1 MFKFIKVSP
10 SLIAINY
17 KDEKVLE
24 ENLEKLRKSVAS
36 FLHLD
41 VMDGKFVKNKTF
53 DHKFIETIKNKTDL
67 VLDVHLMV
75 ENPDEVILDYIN
87 AGADILTVH
96 IEASKGIEKTLKTI
110 RDNGCLAGVA
120 ISPETPVDRIKH
132 LIKNE
137 LVDVVLVMSV
147 QPGACGQSFNPEALL
162 KVSQI
167 SDMNK
172 SVDIEV
178 DGGIDLENAKVL
190 RKLGASVLVSGSTI
204 FNSSDINSTIK
215 QLRGKE

>member
-10 SLIAINY
+10 SIIAIDYN
-17 KDEKVLE
+17 DEKVLE
-24 ENLEKLRKSVAS
+24 ENLDKLRKSVAS

-53 DHKFIETIKNKTDL
+53 DHKFIEAIKNKTDL

-75 ENPDEVILDYIN
+75 ENPDDVILDYIN
-87 AGADILTVH
+87 AGADILSVH
-96 IEASKGIEKTLKTI
+96 IEASKDIEKTLKTI

-120 ISPETPVDRIKH
+120 ISPKTPVDRIKH
-132 LIKNE
+132 LIKNA
-137 LVDVVLVMSV
+137 LVDVVVVMSV
-147 QPGACGQSFNPEALL
+147 EPGACGQRFNPEALL
-162 KVSQI
+162 KVSEI
-167 SDMNK
+167 SDMDK

-178 DGGIDLENAKVL
+178 DGGVNLENAKVL

-204 FNSSDINSTIK
+204 FNSTDINSTIK